1 MFLCIAY
8 ICDRFCLRKCCI
20 WEWGKATFW
29 AKKTCPHFSHFYFL
43 FMPIFSGLCPLKR
56 TISPLPAVTD
66 FQSNYHSMWDNHKD
80 KDKANGKIDCL
91 SNGAKSIMFTFKC
104 VSAHVNFALAW
115 KIGLGM
121 DEVRTPLGQHGS
133 TGTRQL
139 LGWGLSD
146 YRQETHGLNIARIVK
161 ATSHKSPEKSV

>member
-1 MFLCIAY
+1 MLY
-8 ICDRFCLRKCCI
+8 MRVRK
-20 WEWGKATFW
+20 
-29 AKKTCPHFSHFYFL
+29 SHFLSKKNLSPLFSLYFL
-43 FMPIFSGLCPLKR
+43 LIPIFSGPCPLKR

-66 FQSNYHSMWDNHKD
+66 FQSNYHSMWENHKD

-91 SNGAKSIMFTFKC
+91 SNGVKSIMFTLKC

-121 DEVRTPLGQHGS
+121 DEVWTPLGQHGS

-146 YRQETHGLNIARIVK
+146 YRQERHGLNIARIVK
-161 ATSHKSPEKSV
+161 AASHKSPEKSPEKSV